1 MATRYD
7 IAQRLFKADRKS
19 SVSRLTANRSGAV
32 VGGPSDTASVGTGYA
47 QGDSANG
54 RVDVLFDT
62 SGIVDPEDAV
72 PVSCSCDSPI
82 YDGQRV
88 TVIRTGSGTLKAIPI
103 GDNIADMSI
112 RDVDVQ
118 YALSSS
124 STRAPSSGWSSTPP
138 STIPDGRYLWQRT
151 ATTSGTG
158 EVSYSAAVC
167 ITSGDGKDG
176 RGVEDIQEQYYLSTS
191 STRQTGGSWQST
203 CPEWVDGRYIWTRSR
218 IEWTDGTTTY
228 TTPVLA
234 SAINQANEN
243 AAKATQY
250 CWNDYEGTHVST
262 SPNSTSGS
270 NVLLDSEGLA
280 IRNGTTEIATYEADR
295 VFLMD
300 GAIQIRYDSSDG
312 ISRIFGSDLRLA
324 ASIGYTTPSISVKE
338 LTYFSPCAISCASS
352 SSGTLTSTNQAIPIS
367 YVTGRCDPMDEE
379 MFTVYTR
386 CVRVNVPSGASSVT
400 IEVSASG
407 MFHSIPTQANLAVS
421 IAAGTSSSYSTSMSD
436 LAGLIRTTTFDVSPP
451 SGYADFAITPVIYT
465 FTSDRYIFLVARCA
479 KGGSWYSFTS
489 QTTSPHLNIR
499 IVGVDRVE

>member
-19 SVSRLTANRSGAV
+19 SVSKLTANRSGAV

-112 RDVDVQ
+112 RGVDVQ

-138 STIPDGRYLWQRT
+138 STIPDGQYLWQRT

-270 NVLLDSEGLA
+270 NVLLDSGGLA

-300 GAIQIRYDSSDG
+300 GAIQIRHDSSDG

-324 ASIGYTTPSISVKE
+324 ASIGYTTPSVSVKE
-338 LTYFSPCAISCASS
+338 LTYYSPCAITCAASS
-352 SSGTLTSTNQAIPIS
+352 SGRLTSSDSAIPIG
-367 YVTGRCDPMDEE
+367 TITAKCDPMDEK
-379 MFTVYTR
+379 MFTTGTR
-386 CVRVNVPSGASSVT
+386 YVRVNVPSYASSVT
-400 IEVSASG
+400 VEVSASG
-407 MFHSIPTQANLAVS
+407 TFEVGGTGANLAVS
-421 IAAGTSSSYSTSMSD
+421 IAAQSSSSFNQSTADYLAALIQTSD
-436 LAGLIRTTTFDVSPP
+436 FS
-451 SGYADFAITPVIYT
+451 SGWSSFAITPITFT
-465 FTSDRYIFLVARCA
+465 FTSSRYLFLVARCA
-479 KGGSWYSFTS
+479 KGGTWETFNSSS
-489 QTTSPHLNIR
+489 MSPRLTVR
-499 IVGVDRVE
+499 VVSVDRVE

>member
-19 SVSRLTANRSGAV
+19 SVSKLTANRSGAV

-54 RVDVLFDT
+54 RVNVLFDT

-82 YDGQRV
+82 MDGQRL

-103 GDNIADMSI
+103 GQNILDMSI
-112 RDVDVQ
+112 QGVDVQ

-124 STRAPSSGWSSTPP
+124 STVAPTTGWTSTPP
-138 STIPDGRYLWQRT
+138 STIPDGQYLWQRT
-151 ATTSGTG
+151 ATTTGSGT
-158 EVSYSAAVC
+158 SHSAAVC
-167 ITSGDGKDG
+167 ITSADGKDG

-243 AAKATQY
+243 ASKATQY

-262 SPNSTSGS
+262 SPNSNTGS
-270 NVLLDSEGLA
+270 NVLIDSTGMKV
-280 IRNGTTEIATYEADR
+280 RNGTTEIATYEADR

-324 ASIGYTTPSISVKE
+324 ASIGYTTPSVSVKE
-338 LTYFSPCAISCASS
+338 LTYYSPCAITCAASS
-352 SSGTLTSTNQAIPIS
+352 SGRLTSSDSAIPIGT
-367 YVTGRCDPMDEE
+367 VTGKCDPMDEK
-379 MFTVYTR
+379 MFTTGTR
-386 CVRVNVPSGASSVT
+386 YVRVNVPSYASSVT
-400 IEVSASG
+400 VEVSASG
-407 MFHSIPTQANLAVS
+407 TFEVGGTGANLAVS
-421 IAAGTSSSYSTSMSD
+421 IAAQSSSSFNQSTADYLAALIQTSD
-436 LAGLIRTTTFDVSPP
+436 FS
-451 SGYADFAITPVIYT
+451 SGWSSFAITPITFT
-465 FTSDRYIFLVARCA
+465 FTSSRYLFLVARCA
-479 KGGSWYSFTS
+479 KGGTWETFNSSS
-489 QTTSPHLNIR
+489 MSPRLTVR
-499 IVGVDRVE
+499 VVSVDRVE

>member
-19 SVSRLTANRSGAV
+19 SVSKLTANRSGAV

-112 RDVDVQ
+112 RGVDVQ

-138 STIPDGRYLWQRT
+138 STIPDGQYLWQRT

-218 IEWTDGTTTY
+218 IDWTDGTTTY

-280 IRNGTTEIATYEADR
+280 IRSGTTEIATYEADR

-324 ASIGYTTPSISVKE
+324 ASIGYTTPSVSVKE
-338 LTYFSPCAISCASS
+338 LTYYSPCAITCAASS
-352 SSGTLTSTNQAIPIS
+352 SGRLTSSDSAIPIG
-367 YVTGRCDPMDEE
+367 TITAKCDPMDEK
-379 MFTVYTR
+379 MFTTGTR
-386 CVRVNVPSGASSVT
+386 YVRVNVPSYASSVT
-400 IEVSASG
+400 VEVSASG
-407 MFHSIPTQANLAVS
+407 TFEVGGTGANLSVS
-421 IAAGTSSSYSTSMSD
+421 IAAQSSSSFSQSSADY
-436 LAGLIRTTTFDVSPP
+436 LAALIQTTDFS
-451 SGYADFAITPVIYT
+451 SGWSSFAITPITFT
-465 FTSDRYIFLVARCA
+465 FTSSRYLFLVARCA
-479 KGGSWYSFTS
+479 KGGTWETFSSS
-489 QTTSPHLNIR
+489 SMSPRLTVR
-499 IVGVDRVE
+499 VVSVDRVE